1 MKNTLIKPDK
11 NSQKMQTTLEEF
23 TWISARLVNE
33 DHIVEQYSIKI
44 FFLSQTEKWMEPE
57 RASEFKVNTLQ
68 DKVKH

>member
-1 MKNTLIKPDK
+1 MINTLIKPDK

-44 FFLSQTEKWMEPE
+44 IF
-57 RASEFKVNTLQ
+57 
-68 DKVKH
+68 

>member
-23 TWISARLVNE
+23 TWISARLVNK

-44 FFLSQTEKWMEPE
+44 FFFKLDRKMDGTG
-57 RASEFKVNTLQ
+57 ASV
-68 DKVKH
+68 

>member
-1 MKNTLIKPDK
+1 MINTLIKPDK

-44 FFLSQTEKWMEPE
+44 FFFS
-57 RASEFKVNTLQ
+57 
-68 DKVKH
+68 